1 MRALSILLLL
11 AAGSVMASAKMVTQA
26 VSYAHDGV
34 QLEGYLAYDDA
45 QGGKRPAVIV
55 VHEWWGLNDF
65 AKEQARRIAELGYVG
80 FAADMYGG
88 GKNTTSREE
97 ARQMARG
104 ITADPAR
111 LNARAKAALDTV
123 AQNPHVDAERIA
135 AIGFCF
141 GGTTVMQMA
150 YSGLPLVGVVS
161 FHGSLPAAD
170 ESARGRIKAKILAL
184 HGAADT
190 LVAPEDLAKF
200 QAALGDQVDWQ
211 LIIYAGAKHAFT
223 NPAADK
229 AGIDGVAYQKAAAER
244 SWQHMRLFLDEVFG
258 KK

>member
-1 MRALSILLLL
+1 
-11 AAGSVMASAKMVTQA
+11 MANAKIVAEA
-26 VSYAHDGV
+26 VQYEHDGV
-34 QLEGYLAYDDA
+34 HLEGYLAYDDA
-45 QGGKRPAVIV
+45 QSGKRPAVIV

-97 ARQMARG
+97 ASQMARG
-104 ITADPAR
+104 IASDPAKFR
-111 LNARAKAALDTV
+111 ARAKAAFDTV
-123 AQNPHVDAERIA
+123 AKNPHVDAERIA

-150 YSGLPLVGVVS
+150 YNGLPLVGVVS
-161 FHGSLPAAD
+161 FHGSLPAVD
-170 ESARGRIKAKILAL
+170 ESERGQVKAKILAL

-190 LVAPEDLAKF
+190 FVSPEDLAKF

-244 SWQHMRLFLDEVFG
+244 SWQHMRLFLADVFG
-258 KK
+258 GK